1 MSKVVK
7 KNVIMDSDAMRRSL
21 VMILQQIFINLVLK
35 NEDIDEIIEK
45 NNGVNN
51 VVLVGIRTR
60 GVPLAQRIAQE
71 IEIIEGVKVKVGMLD
86 ITLYRD
92 DLSTLGYNPI
102 VHGTDID
109 FDLNGKNI
117 VLVDDVL
124 YTGRTIRAA
133 LDAVIDMGR
142 PRSIQLAVL
151 IDRGHKEL
159 PIRADFVGKNVP
171 TAHKET
177 IEVTLKEHDET
188 DEVFIGE
195 VVAE

>member
-7 KNVIMDSDAMRRSL
+7 KNVIMDSDAMRRAL
-21 VMILQQIFINLVLK
+21 VRIAH
-35 NEDIDEIIEK
+35 EIIEK
-45 NNGVNN
+45 NKGVNN

-102 VHGTDID
+102 VDGTDID